1 MCGLVGFNK
10 FENGELNPEK
20 LKSLLF
26 INALTR
32 GKDST
37 GIFTPSLGT
46 IKSVFSADTFLIQ
59 LLKSNKGIEE
69 ELKKDSVFIGHV
81 RQKTHGEKKKENA
94 HPFTYG
100 NVTGAHNG
108 TLNNHLELIKE
119 EDKEDYP
126 VDSMILF
133 SRLNQDKNFNV
144 LSEFD
149 GAAAILFF
157 NDLTPD
163 TIYAYR
169 NDDRPLFRG
178 TIKDSGIFFSS
189 IEDSLKIIGC
199 ESVEELKPHYV
210 YTYTKGLF
218 VQTKKIVNKVSF
230 KVLKNFSQE
239 SIADFIGFNLF
250 INKSNVDKRYYMHYN
265 EPDNCFLHLKD
276 FSYPKNS
283 SVKSTYAVSCLTIS
297 DYLSGKKGNYD
308 SEITLSKFNVN
319 SYNGFFQ
326 KGSYVSAIRTLYFT
340 DKGGKQTEKVAC
352 SKDELFIITQ
362 PLLSKN
368 SREVGIKSL
377 ANKNSRNVF
386 VDVKFLKC
394 VINKQQ
400 FEELCNFNNIPIEE
414 NETVEVIKLA
424 ETITPEAAKE
434 LELNVLNDYLTVF
447 TRKVLNKYGL
457 EPLDKKDTK
466 FLEDSFLENIDEAIK
481 RDEDIQKSNFEK
493 VYSTLEDVVKVCN
506 SLANLL
512 PAEDYKDLKIA
523 DLTSDCDQAIS
534 VVSDLY
540 ESYTIMEADKI

>member
-26 INALTR
+26 INALSR

-46 IKSVFSADTFLIQ
+46 IKSVFSADNFLIQ
-59 LLKSNKGIEE
+59 LLKSNKDIEE

-108 TLNNHLELIKE
+108 TLNNHLKLIKE
-119 EDKEDYP
+119 DDKEDYP
-126 VDSMILF
+126 VDSMVLF

-149 GAAAILFF
+149 GAAALLFF
-157 NDLTPD
+157 NDLTPN

-169 NDDRPLFRG
+169 NDDRPLYRG
-178 TIKDSGIFFSS
+178 TIKDSGLFFSS

-199 ESVEELKPHYV
+199 ENVEELKPHYV
-210 YTYTKGLF
+210 YTFTDGLF
-218 VQTKKIVNKVSF
+218 VNTKKIVNKVTF
-230 KVLKNFSQE
+230 KILKHFSQE
-239 SIADFIGFNLF
+239 NIIDFIGFNLF
-250 INKSNVDKRYYMHYN
+250 INKSNVDKRQYIHYK
-265 EPDNCFLHLKD
+265 EPDNCYLHLKD
-276 FSYPKNS
+276 FSYTRNS
-283 SVKSTYAVSCLTIS
+283 NVKSTYAVSCLTIP
-297 DYLSGKKGNYD
+297 DYISGKKSDYD
-308 SEITLSKFNVN
+308 SEITISKFNVD

-326 KGSYVSAIRTLYFT
+326 KGSYVSAIRTLFFT
-340 DKGGKQTEKVAC
+340 DKNNKQTKKVAC
-352 SKDELFIITQ
+352 TKDELFVITQ
-362 PLLSKN
+362 PLLSKS
-368 SREVGIKSL
+368 SREVCLKSL
-377 ANKNSRNVF
+377 ANKASRSIF

-400 FEELCNFNNIPIEE
+400 FVELCELNNIPIEE
-414 NETVEVIKLA
+414 DASEEVVKLNETL
-424 ETITPEAAKE
+424 TPESAKE
-434 LELNVLNDYLTVF
+434 LELNILNDYLTVF
-447 TRKVLNKYGL
+447 TRKVLNKNGL

-466 FLEDSFLENIDEAIK
+466 FLEDDFLETIDEAIK
-481 RDEDIQKSNFEK
+481 KDEDTQKTNFEK

-523 DLTSDCDQAIS
+523 DLTSDCDRAIS